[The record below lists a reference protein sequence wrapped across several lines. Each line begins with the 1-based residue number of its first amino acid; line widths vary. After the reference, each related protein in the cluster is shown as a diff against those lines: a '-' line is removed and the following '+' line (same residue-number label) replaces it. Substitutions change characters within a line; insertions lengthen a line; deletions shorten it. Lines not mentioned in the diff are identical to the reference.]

1 MYNKILIILFLF
13 SHISYT
19 YSEFSVYLNGDVFQ
33 FSGTNFPYTDSKF
46 KFYGDESLIDI
57 TDDIHVDDDI
67 SSNSGYNLH
76 YLHNDE
82 CIKYQYQH
90 LKIKDQRGNEILL
103 NFLYK
108 VSNCTFSTPIYDQEY
123 GVSLSLSNENSFLV
137 TLFKNGEIQFKNFY
151 LEGEGAHSITF
162 GKENLPS
169 TQSYKCKVEEN
180 WVCEFDTVC
189 LSKYCR
195 DKFTNE
201 YPFYILLDPHHNVAP
216 FAFIELLR
224 EQFLKEE
231 FNRKICEYKDYD
243 YYNDVKYYYIYCRD
257 SIAEYH
263 IPSLLYFIS
272 NDKGIKNSYASVFEK
287 SG

>member
-46 KFYGDESLIDI
+46 KFYGDESLIAI

-67 SSNSGYNLH
+67 SSNSGYNLQ

-90 LKIKDQRGNEILL
+90 LKIKDQRGNAILL

-137 TLFKNGEIQFKNFY
+137 TLFKNGEIQFK
-151 LEGEGAHSITF
+151 
-162 GKENLPS
+162 
-169 TQSYKCKVEEN
+169 
-180 WVCEFDTVC
+180 
-189 LSKYCR
+189 
-195 DKFTNE
+195 
-201 YPFYILLDPHHNVAP
+201 
-216 FAFIELLR
+216 
-224 EQFLKEE
+224 
-231 FNRKICEYKDYD
+231 
-243 YYNDVKYYYIYCRD
+243 
-257 SIAEYH
+257 
-263 IPSLLYFIS
+263 
-272 NDKGIKNSYASVFEK
+272 
-287 SG
+287 